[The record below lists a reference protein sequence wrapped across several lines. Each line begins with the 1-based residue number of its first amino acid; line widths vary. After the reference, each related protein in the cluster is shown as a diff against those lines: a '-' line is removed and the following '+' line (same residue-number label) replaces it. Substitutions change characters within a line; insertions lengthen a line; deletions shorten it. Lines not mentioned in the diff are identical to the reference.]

1 MIKPPRRAL
10 DRLLLFANTV
20 VGIPLALAWLF
31 PFVLLAWIGYG
42 TCILG
47 VVPLSA
53 ASVDSRWLALVLGLV
68 VVAAATQAPYVGG
81 LIGPL
86 VFLLWLGS
94 LFGVIAG
101 DYRQRRSR
109 TGVGSSPA
117 VSEPP

>member
-47 VVPLSA
+47 VVLLSA

-68 VVAAATQAPYVGG
+68 VVAVATQTLYVGG
-81 LIGPL
+81 LL
-86 VFLLWLGS
+86 VFLLGLGS